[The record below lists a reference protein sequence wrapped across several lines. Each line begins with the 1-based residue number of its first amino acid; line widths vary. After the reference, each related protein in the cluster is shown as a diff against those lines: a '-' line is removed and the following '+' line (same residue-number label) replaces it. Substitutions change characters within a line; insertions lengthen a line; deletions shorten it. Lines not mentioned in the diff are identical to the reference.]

1 MKKALLVVSFGTSVP
16 ETRERTIFALEY
28 ALARAFPERKF
39 YRAWTSGVIRKK
51 ILKTEGLA
59 IDSVHGALDRMIAD
73 GVDDLLVQPTHLL
86 DGEENRLMTEA
97 IQAVADKFA
106 AVAIGAPLLSCEADL
121 EEMADIMVR
130 EYPLQGDQLFA
141 WMGHGSAEMK
151 ENVYVRLNEIL
162 AKKGADNMVVGTVEF
177 EPEFAPVEERIH
189 ARQPRQ
195 VCLAPLMVV
204 AGDHAV
210 NDMAGDEEDSWK
222 NRIAA
227 EGCEP
232 LCILKGLGEY
242 ESVRAM
248 YVEHAKAAKIK

>member
-106 AVAIGAPLLSCEADL
+106 AVAIGAPLLGCESDL
-121 EEMADIMVR
+121 EEMADILLR

-177 EPEFAPVEERIH
+177 EPEFAPVEERIR

-232 LCILKGLGEY
+232 LYILKGLGEY

-248 YVEHAKAAKIK
+248 YVEHAKAAEAK

>member
-16 ETRERTIFALEY
+16 ETRERTVFALEY
-28 ALARAFPERKF
+28 ALSRAFPDRTF
-39 YRAWTSGVIRKK
+39 YRAWTSRIIRRK
-51 ILKTEGLA
+51 ILELEDLA

-73 GVDDLLVQPTHLL
+73 GVEDLLVQPTHLL
-86 DGEENRLMTEA
+86 DGEENRIMTEA

-106 AVAIGAPLLSCEADL
+106 RVRIGAPLLSTQADL
-121 EEMADIMVR
+121 EEIADILLR
-130 EYPLQGDQLFA
+130 EYPLQDDQLFA
-141 WMGHGSAEMK
+141 WMGHGSEEMK

-162 AKKGADNMVVGTVEF
+162 AEKGADNVVVGTVEF
-177 EPEFAPVEERIH
+177 APEFTPVLERIR
-189 ARQPRQ
+189 ARKPRQ

-210 NDMAGDEEDSWK
+210 NDMSGDEPDSWK
-222 NRIAA
+222 NRVAA

-248 YVEHAKAAKIK
+248 YIEHAKAAEAK

>member
-1 MKKALLVVSFGTSVP
+1 MKKALLVVSFGTSLP

-28 ALARAFPERKF
+28 SLARAFPERKF
-39 YRAWTSGVIRKK
+39 YRAWTSGIIRKK

-59 IDSVHGALDRMIAD
+59 IDSVHSALDQIVAD
-73 GVDDLLVQPTHLL
+73 GVEDLLVQPTHLL

-97 IQAVADKFA
+97 IQAVADKFQR
-106 AVAIGAPLLSCEADL
+106 VRIGAPLLSSEADL
-121 EEMADIMVR
+121 EEMADIMIR
-130 EYPLQGDQLFA
+130 EYPIGGDQLFA

-151 ENVYVRLNEIL
+151 LNVYERLNEIF
-162 AKKGADNMVVGTVEF
+162 ARRGVENIVVGTVEF
-177 EPEFAPVEERIH
+177 SPEFAPVRARIEEKK
-189 ARQPRQ
+189 PRQ

-210 NDMAGDEEDSWK
+210 NDMSGDEDDSWK
-222 NRIAA
+222 NRVAA

-242 ESVRAM
+242 EAVRAM
-248 YVEHAKAAKIK
+248 YIEHAKAAEAK